1 MDGTRTAAIEILLG
15 TQLVR
20 DLIHKGD
27 IHSIKEAME
36 KSENV
41 GMQTFDSHLLRLFKQ
56 GTISLEEALQNS
68 DSPNNLKLK
77 INLSAGLGSV
87 SPAGEPDRSK
97 NDPLGNLS
105 LQAIHK
111 DEEPEETQ

>member
-1 MDGTRTAAIEILLG
+1 
-15 TQLVR
+15 
-20 DLIHKGD
+20 
-27 IHSIKEAME
+27 ME

-41 GMQTFDSHLLRLFKQ
+41 GMQTFDSHLLRLFKA

-77 INLSAGLGSV
+77 INLSEGLGSS
-87 SPAGEPDRSK
+87 SPGTVERSSK
-97 NDPLGNLS
+97 SSNLDGLS

-111 DEEPEETQ
+111 DDEDQEGH